1 VPASRNPSPQR
12 GLHSKPR
19 LPPAETRAR
28 GQNAPANILAA
39 PPREAVRTHESAHVE
54 HAAVRAREA
63 RRHNLPASLTSF
75 VGRDAALA
83 EALRVLEGSRLLTLI
98 GPGGIGKTRMALRI
112 ASDLVDIFS
121 DGAWLVELAPVTDPL
136 LVPLAVATTL
146 GVHEQPG
153 RPMLVSL
160 AEHLESRHLMLVLD
174 NCEHL
179 VDASAE
185 LSEALLRSCPGLC
198 ILATSRQAL
207 GIEGETV
214 LSVPAL
220 SLPEASSP
228 PDVDR
233 LARFEAVR
241 LFVER
246 ASAAAPHF
254 RLSEPNV
261 AVVADICRQLDG
273 VPLAIELAATRLKLL
288 GAEQLAARLDD
299 RFRLLVG
306 GSRMGPTR
314 HQTLRA
320 TLDWSYQL
328 LTDPERRLLRRLAVF
343 SGGWTLAAA
352 EEVARADD
360 IGSNQVLELLEQ
372 LLDKSL
378 VVVEDKGQK
387 GLRFRFLETIR
398 QYAWER
404 LDQAGEVIAT
414 RDRHLSWCLQ
424 LATDVQPP
432 GMHHPWHA
440 ADFIQEHDNL
450 RAALLWAIHTGNAEA
465 GLRLAVAL
473 AHIWYMRGHYSEGRS
488 RLAEL
493 LALPASASAPDVRAS
508 ALTSAGY
515 LAYCEGDL
523 KAAQDLL
530 EESLHLW
537 DALGNDERRAVC
549 LQTLGNVTRF
559 RGDLHG
565 ARPLFEEASIINGR
579 LGHHMREAMNLALM
593 AQVLFEQ
600 GDIRRAE
607 AINDQSS
614 TSLQSAGPGWGTIL
628 TLCMFGRVAAA
639 RNDHASARK
648 RLEESL
654 ELSRTLGIS
663 RGIVWAL
670 YFLAQHALTQGD
682 ARRARATFAECLR
695 LARQTGDHLATAFCI
710 EGFAGALAVTQPGRA
725 IRLAE
730 AAAAL
735 RQALGSTLFPAD
747 RDRLDRWLEV
757 AARGLGETATT
768 AARREGRAMTLDQ
781 AIAYALAGD
790 EPTAPADPTRRL
802 AGRSFAGLTRREID
816 VLRLVALAQTN
827 REIAA
832 SLVLS
837 EKTVE
842 RHLSHIFAKLQVSSR
857 SGATRV
863 AVQAGIA

>member
-1 VPASRNPSPQR
+1 VY
-12 GLHSKPR
+12 
-19 LPPAETRAR
+19 
-28 GQNAPANILAA
+28 
-39 PPREAVRTHESAHVE
+39 
-54 HAAVRAREA
+54 
-63 RRHNLPASLTSF
+63 
-75 VGRDAALA
+75 
-83 EALRVLEGSRLLTLI
+83 
-98 GPGGIGKTRMALRI
+98 
-112 ASDLVDIFS
+112 
-121 DGAWLVELAPVTDPL
+121 
-136 LVPLAVATTL
+136 
-146 GVHEQPG
+146 EQPG

-160 AEHLESRHLMLVLD
+160 TEHLAERHLLLILD

-179 VDASAE
+179 IRACAE
-185 LSEALLRSCPGLC
+185 LSETLLRGCPGLR
-198 ILATSRQAL
+198 IVATSRQAL
-207 GIEGETV
+207 GIEGET
-214 LSVPAL
+214 LLRVPSL

-228 PDVDR
+228 PNMER
-233 LARFEAVR
+233 QAQFEAVR
-241 LFVER
+241 LFVDR
-246 ASAAAPHF
+246 ASATAPHF
-254 RLSEPNV
+254 RLSEPNM

-299 RFRLLVG
+299 RFRVLVG
-306 GSRMGPTR
+306 GSRTAPTR

-328 LTDPERRLLRRLAVF
+328 LTELERKLLRRLAVF

-352 EEVARADD
+352 EKVISGDD
-360 IGSNQVLELLEQ
+360 IEKNHVLELLEQ

-378 VVVEDKGQK
+378 VVVDDNGPK
-387 GLRFRFLETIR
+387 GLRFHFLETIR

-404 LDQAGEVIAT
+404 LDQAGEVSTT
-414 RDRHLSWCLQ
+414 RQRHLFWCLD
-424 LATDVQPP
+424 LATDMQPQPP

-440 ADFIQEHDNL
+440 ADLIEEQDNL
-450 RAALLWAIHTGNAEA
+450 RAALVWAIQEGNAEA
-465 GLRLAVAL
+465 GLRVAVAL

-493 LALPASASAPDVRAS
+493 LALPTSDSIPEIRAS

-523 KAAQDLL
+523 KAAQALL
-530 EESLHLW
+530 EESLRLW
-537 DALGNDERRAVC
+537 GALGNDERRAVC
-549 LQTLGNVTRF
+549 LQTLGNVARF

-565 ARPLFEEASIINGR
+565 ARPFFEQASIINGR
-579 LGHHMREAMNLALM
+579 LGHHMREAMNLALT

-607 AINDQSS
+607 ALNEQSF

-628 TLCMFGRVAAA
+628 TLCMFGRVAAS
-639 RNDHASARK
+639 NGDHAAARK

-654 ELSRTLGIS
+654 ELSRTLGIT

-670 YFLAQHALTQGD
+670 YFLAQHALAQGD
-682 ARRARATFAECLR
+682 ARRARATYAESLR
-695 LARQTGDHLATAFCI
+695 LARRTGDHLATAFCI

-747 RDRLDRWLEV
+747 RERLNRWLEV
-757 AARGLGETATT
+757 AARGLGETAAA

-781 AIAYALAGD
+781 TVAYALAGE
-790 EPTAPADPTRRL
+790 EPPETMGAARRL
-802 AGRSFAGLTRREID
+802 AGRSFAGLTRRELE
-816 VLRLVALAQTN
+816 VLRLVALAQSN